1 MADGGGR
8 RPEVVEEEDSP
19 LLKKEPS
26 GIFVIFIHIILQIYQ
41 EVFNLEFFKDK
52 WVWIK
57 SILIPVIL
65 GGIVA
70 LLISGSMDYNDLNR
84 PPFSPPGF
92 IFGIVWTVLYIL
104 MGVSYGIIASKDLVD
119 KNINTIYYLQLF
131 VNLLWPIAFFIFKW
145 RLFAFIWLLLLIIL
159 VIKMIIDFYKK
170 NQLSAYLQIPYL
182 LWCIFA
188 AYLNLGVYLLNK

>member
-1 MADGGGR
+1 M
-8 RPEVVEEEDSP
+8 
-19 LLKKEPS
+19 
-26 GIFVIFIHIILQIYQ
+26 
-41 EVFNLEFFKDK
+41 EFLKDK

-84 PPFSPPGF
+84 PPLSPPGF

>member
-1 MADGGGR
+1 M
-8 RPEVVEEEDSP
+8 
-19 LLKKEPS
+19 
-26 GIFVIFIHIILQIYQ
+26 
-41 EVFNLEFFKDK
+41 EFLKDK

-57 SILIPVIL
+57 SIFIPVIL

-84 PPFSPPGF
+84 PPLSPPGF

-170 NQLSAYLQIPYL
+170 NKLSEYLQIPYL

>member
-1 MADGGGR
+1 M
-8 RPEVVEEEDSP
+8 
-19 LLKKEPS
+19 
-26 GIFVIFIHIILQIYQ
+26 
-41 EVFNLEFFKDK
+41 EFLKDK

-70 LLISGSMDYNDLNR
+70 LLISGFMDYNELNK
-84 PPFSPPGF
+84 PPLSPPGF

-104 MGVSYGIIASKDLVD
+104 MGVSYGILASKDLVD

-131 VNLLWPIAFFIFKW
+131 VNLLWPIAFFILKW
-145 RLFAFIWLLLLIIL
+145 RLFAFIWLLILIIL
-159 VIKMIIDFYKK
+159 DFYKK
-170 NQLSAYLQIPYL
+170 NKLSAYLQIPYL

-188 AYLNLGVYLLNK
+188 AYLNQGVYLLNR

>member
-1 MADGGGR
+1 M
-8 RPEVVEEEDSP
+8 
-19 LLKKEPS
+19 
-26 GIFVIFIHIILQIYQ
+26 
-41 EVFNLEFFKDK
+41 EFLKDK

-70 LLISGSMDYNDLNR
+70 LLISGFMDYNELNK
-84 PPFSPPGF
+84 PPLSPPGF

-104 MGVSYGIIASKDLVD
+104 MGVSYGILASKDLVD

-131 VNLLWPIAFFIFKW
+131 VNLLWPIAFFILKW
-145 RLFAFIWLLLLIIL
+145 RLFAFIWLLILIIL

-170 NQLSAYLQIPYL
+170 NKLSAYLQIPYL

>member
-1 MADGGGR
+1 M
-8 RPEVVEEEDSP
+8 
-19 LLKKEPS
+19 
-26 GIFVIFIHIILQIYQ
+26 
-41 EVFNLEFFKDK
+41 EFFKDK

>member
-1 MADGGGR
+1 M
-8 RPEVVEEEDSP
+8 
-19 LLKKEPS
+19 
-26 GIFVIFIHIILQIYQ
+26 
-41 EVFNLEFFKDK
+41 EFLKDK

-57 SILIPVIL
+57 SIFIPVIL

-84 PPFSPPGF
+84 PPLSPPGF

-119 KNINTIYYLQLF
+119 KNINIIYYLQLF

-170 NQLSAYLQIPYL
+170 NKLSAYLQIPYL

>member
-1 MADGGGR
+1 M
-8 RPEVVEEEDSP
+8 
-19 LLKKEPS
+19 
-26 GIFVIFIHIILQIYQ
+26 
-41 EVFNLEFFKDK
+41 EFLKDK

-84 PPFSPPGF
+84 PPLSSPGF

-104 MGVSYGIIASKDLVD
+104 MGVSYGIIASKDLVN

-182 LWCIFA
+182 LWCTFA

>member
-1 MADGGGR
+1 M
-8 RPEVVEEEDSP
+8 
-19 LLKKEPS
+19 
-26 GIFVIFIHIILQIYQ
+26 
-41 EVFNLEFFKDK
+41 EFLKDK

-84 PPFSPPGF
+84 PPLSPPGF

-104 MGVSYGIIASKDLVD
+104 MGVSYGIIASKDLVN

>member
-1 MADGGGR
+1 M
-8 RPEVVEEEDSP
+8 
-19 LLKKEPS
+19 
-26 GIFVIFIHIILQIYQ
+26 YW
-41 EVFNLEFFKDK
+41 EVFNLEFLKDK

-57 SILIPVIL
+57 SIFIPVIL

-84 PPFSPPGF
+84 PPLSPPGF

-170 NQLSAYLQIPYL
+170 NKLSAYLQIPYL

>member
-1 MADGGGR
+1 M
-8 RPEVVEEEDSP
+8 
-19 LLKKEPS
+19 
-26 GIFVIFIHIILQIYQ
+26 
-41 EVFNLEFFKDK
+41 EFLKDK

-57 SILIPVIL
+57 SIFIPVIL

-84 PPFSPPGF
+84 PPLSPPGF

-170 NQLSAYLQIPYL
+170 NKLSAYLQIPYL

>member
-1 MADGGGR
+1 M
-8 RPEVVEEEDSP
+8 
-19 LLKKEPS
+19 
-26 GIFVIFIHIILQIYQ
+26 
-41 EVFNLEFFKDK
+41 EFLKDK

-70 LLISGSMDYNDLNR
+70 LLISGFMDYNDLNK
-84 PPFSPPGF
+84 PPLSPPGF

-145 RLFAFIWLLLLIIL
+145 RLFAFIWLLILIIL

-170 NQLSAYLQIPYL
+170 NKLSAYLQIPYL
-182 LWCIFA
+182 SWCIFA

>member
-57 SILIPVIL
+57 SILIPVAL

-70 LLISGSMDYNDLNR
+70 LLISGFMDYNELNK
-84 PPFSPPGF
+84 PPLSPPGF
-92 IFGIVWTVLYIL
+92 IFGIVWTILYIL
-104 MGVSYGIIASKDLVD
+104 MGISYGILDY
-119 KNINTIYYLQLF
+119 KNLIDTNTKNIYYLQLF
-131 VNLLWPIAFFIFKW
+131 VNLLWPIAFFVFKW
-145 RLFAFIWLLLLIIL
+145 RLFAFIWLIFLVILII
-159 VIKMIIDFYKK
+159 KMMIEFYKK
-170 NQLSAYLQIPYL
+170 DKTAAYLQIPYL
-182 LWCIFA
+182 LWSIFA
-188 AYLNLGVYLLNK
+188 AYLNIGIYLLNK

>member
-1 MADGGGR
+1 M
-8 RPEVVEEEDSP
+8 
-19 LLKKEPS
+19 
-26 GIFVIFIHIILQIYQ
+26 
-41 EVFNLEFFKDK
+41 EFLKDK

-57 SILIPVIL
+57 SIFIPVIL

-84 PPFSPPGF
+84 PPLSPPGF
-92 IFGIVWTVLYIL
+92 IFGIVWTALYIL

-170 NQLSAYLQIPYL
+170 NKLSAYLQIPYL

>member
-1 MADGGGR
+1 MKF
-8 RPEVVEEEDSP
+8 
-19 LLKKEPS
+19 L
-26 GIFVIFIHIILQIYQ
+26 
-41 EVFNLEFFKDK
+41 KDK

-70 LLISGSMDYNDLNR
+70 LLISGFMDYNELSK
-84 PPFSPPGF
+84 PPLSPPGF

-104 MGVSYGIIASKDLVD
+104 MGVSYGILASKDLVD

-131 VNLLWPIAFFIFKW
+131 VNLLWPIAFFILKW
-145 RLFAFIWLLLLIIL
+145 RLFAFIWLLILIIL

-170 NQLSAYLQIPYL
+170 NKLSAYLQIPYL

-188 AYLNLGVYLLNK
+188 AYLNLGVYLLNR

>member
-1 MADGGGR
+1 M
-8 RPEVVEEEDSP
+8 
-19 LLKKEPS
+19 
-26 GIFVIFIHIILQIYQ
+26 
-41 EVFNLEFFKDK
+41 EFLKDK

-57 SILIPVIL
+57 SIFIPVIL

-84 PPFSPPGF
+84 PPLSPPGF